1 VKAQPRKAEPVE
13 YEAVL
18 KFVENFAR
26 PWLIDNAAE
35 PHLYVRCTV
44 LAEKALSPPTERY
57 PLINNE
63 DLQADYDD
71 EKARPLIDRA
81 LHEQDADADAALCE
95 IIFQHLLKG
104 RELPQNL
111 RAFLMVLMRRRFEQP
126 PKRSRG
132 AQHNRFFERN
142 RFIVSMITS
151 LHSNMGMAP
160 TRNRASKNSRPCG
173 CSIVA
178 DALTRIGKPT
188 TERAVEEVWIN
199 RDVPPE

>member
-1 VKAQPRKAEPVE
+1 LEFVE
-13 YEAVL
+13 Y
-18 KFVENFAR
+18 FAR
-26 PWLIDNAAE
+26 LLLIDNAVAE

-44 LAEKALSPPTERY
+44 LAEKALAPSTEKW
-57 PLINNE
+57 PLFNE
-63 DLQADYDD
+63 ERLRADYND
-71 EKARPLIDRA
+71 EKARPLIHRA
-81 LHEQDADADAALCE
+81 LHEQDADADAALSE

-132 AQHNRFFERN
+132 AQRNRFFARN

-151 LHSNMGMAP
+151 LHSNMGFSP

-188 TERAVEEVWIN
+188 TERAVEEVWLN
-199 RDVPPE
+199 RAAVPPE